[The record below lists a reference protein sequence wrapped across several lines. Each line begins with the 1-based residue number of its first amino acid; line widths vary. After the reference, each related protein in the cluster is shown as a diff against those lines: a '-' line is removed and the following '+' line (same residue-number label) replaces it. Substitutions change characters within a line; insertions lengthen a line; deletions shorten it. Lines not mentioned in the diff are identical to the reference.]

1 MSLEK
6 EFIVMLETKEV
17 SADEVYRLYNEALKN
32 FKKSKEYKKIRQ
44 ELIKNKCEDCG
55 ENKGLRL
62 VNRILP
68 FKKLEQSIILDEIK
82 KQIIVTDEEIENEI
96 DFIGACP
103 NCENSEKFKSYFRDK
118 KEKYKC
124 HNCGL
129 TFENLKKIKSNY
141 TEQQRIIAYYVFKP
155 SMIARKLK
163 TEYNV
168 RKNSEETKEKVEKI
182 LKVNL
187 IEWLKENE
195 LNKENC
201 ITLCKSCHYNMML
214 LESYRIPPKIL
225 MLK

>member
-44 ELIKNKCEDCG
+44 ELIKNECDTCG

-96 DFIGACP
+96 DFINACP
-103 NCENSEKFKSYFRDK
+103 NCENSKKLKIHFRDK
-118 KEKYKC
+118 KKKYKC

-129 TFENLKKIKSNY
+129 IFENPKKIKSNY
-141 TEQQRIIAYYVFKP
+141 TEQQRIIAYYVFKQ
-155 SMIARKLK
+155 SMITRKYE

-187 IEWLKENE
+187 VEWLEENE
-195 LNKENC
+195 LNRENC
-201 ITLCKSCHYNMML
+201 ITLCKSCHYN
-214 LESYRIPPKIL
+214 KIL
-225 MLK
+225 MGY